1 MDIIQLNNQIEEF
14 VNKYDL
20 SHDALA
26 LKQEYTIQKSEDW
39 QRVLDSYSEQGRVLR
54 IGIIGRV
61 KAGKSSMLNAL
72 LFNGNDILPKAA
84 TPMTAALTIME
95 YSENVSAEVD
105 FFTQQDIEQ
114 IKKNHDAYLIELD
127 KKIKEREQENIERI
141 KKKKGLLDKLV
152 HLSANEKQE
161 CCEKAR
167 SQAERDMKND
177 PSFASYDQYCRIKE
191 SGKSLSDLEQY
202 RTISAGSVE
211 ELMNGE
217 LNQFVGSSGAFMPF
231 TKSVTLH
238 IPEKGLQG
246 LQIIDTPGINDPV
259 TSRGE
264 RTEQLL
270 QDCDVVLIVSPSGQF
285 LSSEDTDL
293 MHRVTTKEGTQQ
305 AYLIASQVDNQLFGS
320 ESQGLSDPIH
330 VLERISDNL
339 TKHARNVLAK
349 QVQEYPSMKVAADKL
364 SKNNVICSS
373 SVAFSMQQRFDEQH
387 TWDAN
392 LQHVWRNLNQKF
404 PDVFSHEELAKN
416 ALNQLANIHQIHQI
430 VSEVTANK
438 EQILAQRRIDFE
450 NGKRTALQGYL
461 KAWAD
466 RINDQIYQIQHADV
480 GELRKQEAELKK
492 QQATIDANVGGVYD
506 DLISDIKLNL
516 SKQLKDKLKSEMRRF
531 DSVSDNAQGSETEY
545 YEEEYEVEIRGTT
558 FIGRLRDKIRG
569 GPKRE
574 TRTRTESY
582 SYTTVKAKPI
592 RRAIEEIR
600 SNLEDELSHLSES
613 YSQAWKKKIY
623 SQVVSALREAM
634 GDGELDVNIIAR
646 AVKNVLARIPEAS
659 FKLED
664 DIPKSLKKTGKLT
677 GYEAESFIDDAEDY
691 ISNLKDVVNKDISA
705 YMTTL
710 VSNLK
715 KIDLAKELTA
725 DLENN
730 LKQLLSEI
738 ENKEASLFHY
748 QGIQKE
754 LADLMQSAA

>member
-14 VNKYDL
+14 VNKYDF

-26 LKQEYTIQKSEDW
+26 LKQEHAIQKSEEW
-39 QRVLDSYSEQGRVLR
+39 QRVLDSFAEQGRVLR

-105 FFTQQDIEQ
+105 FFTQQDIDE
-114 IKKNHDAYLIELD
+114 IKVKYDFFQKALDSKVKEKEL
-127 KKIKEREQENIERI
+127 ENAERI
-141 KKKKGLLDKLV
+141 KRKKGV
-152 HLSANEKQE
+152 NSLSAEEQQE
-161 CCEKAR
+161 CRNKAK
-167 SQAERDMKND
+167 SQAEREMKDD
-177 PSFASYDQYCRIKE
+177 PSFASYDQYRRIKE

-211 ELMNGE
+211 ELMNGV

-461 KAWAD
+461 KAWAE
-466 RINDQIYQIQHADV
+466 RINEQIHQIQHADV
-480 GELRKQEAELKK
+480 DELRKQEAELKN

-531 DSVSDNAQGSETEY
+531 DSVSDDAQGSETEY
-545 YEEEYEVEIRGTT
+545 EEYQVKE
-558 FIGRLRDKIRG
+558 KRG
-569 GPKRE
+569 GLFGTPLDWFDGGKTVTK
-574 TRTRTESY
+574 TRSH

-600 SNLEDELSHLSES
+600 SNLEDELGHLSES
-613 YSQAWKKKIY
+613 YLQAWKKKIY

-738 ENKEASLFHY
+738 ENKEASLFNY
-748 QGIQKE
+748 RGIQKE
-754 LADLMQSAA
+754 LAGLMQSAA

>member
-1 MDIIQLNNQIEEF
+1 
-14 VNKYDL
+14 
-20 SHDALA
+20 
-26 LKQEYTIQKSEDW
+26 
-39 QRVLDSYSEQGRVLR
+39 
-54 IGIIGRV
+54 
-61 KAGKSSMLNAL
+61 
-72 LFNGNDILPKAA
+72 
-84 TPMTAALTIME
+84 
-95 YSENVSAEVD
+95 
-105 FFTQQDIEQ
+105 
-114 IKKNHDAYLIELD
+114 
-127 KKIKEREQENIERI
+127 
-141 KKKKGLLDKLV
+141 
-152 HLSANEKQE
+152 
-161 CCEKAR
+161 
-167 SQAERDMKND
+167 MKDD

-211 ELMNGE
+211 ELMNGV

-264 RTEQLL
+264 RTNQLL
-270 QDCDVVLIVSPSGQF
+270 QHCDVVLIVSPSGQF

-293 MHRVTTKEGTQQ
+293 MHQVTTKEGTQQ

-461 KAWAD
+461 KAWAEL
-466 RINDQIYQIQHADV
+466 INEQIHQIQHADV
-480 GELRKQEAELKK
+480 DELRKQEAELKK

-545 YEEEYEVEIRGTT
+545 YEEEYEVEISRGK
-558 FIGRLRDKIRG
+558 FWDFLR

-600 SNLEDELSHLSES
+600 SNLEDELGHLSES

-738 ENKEASLFHY
+738 ENKEASLFNY
-748 QGIQKE
+748 RGIQKE
-754 LADLMQSAA
+754 LAGLMQSAA

>member
-14 VNKYDL
+14 VNKNNF

-26 LKQEYTIQKSEDW
+26 LKQEHAIQKSEEW
-39 QRVLDSYSEQGRVLR
+39 QRVLDSFAEQGRVLR

-105 FFTQQDIEQ
+105 FFTQQDIDE
-114 IKKNHDAYLIELD
+114 IKVKYDFFQKALDSKVKEKEL
-127 KKIKEREQENIERI
+127 ENAERI
-141 KKKKGLLDKLV
+141 KRKKGV
-152 HLSANEKQE
+152 NSLSAEEQQE
-161 CCEKAR
+161 CHNKAK
-167 SQAERDMKND
+167 SQAEREMKDD
-177 PSFASYDQYCRIKE
+177 PSFASYDQYRRIKE

-211 ELMNGE
+211 ELMNGV

-264 RTEQLL
+264 RTNQLL
-270 QDCDVVLIVSPSGQF
+270 QHCDVVLIVSPSGQF

-293 MHRVTTKEGTQQ
+293 MHQVTTKEGTQQ

-373 SVAFSMQQRFDEQH
+373 SVAFSMQQRFNEQH

-466 RINDQIYQIQHADV
+466 RINEQIHQIQHADV
-480 GELRKQEAELKK
+480 GKLRKQETELKK

-545 YEEEYEVEIRGTT
+545 YEEEYEVEVSRG
-558 FIGRLRDKIRG
+558 KIKDFLFG
-569 GPKRE
+569 KKRE

-600 SNLEDELSHLSES
+600 SNLEDELGHLSES

-677 GYEAESFIDDAEDY
+677 GYEAESYIDDAEDY

-754 LADLMQSAA
+754 LAGLMQSAA

>member
-14 VNKYDL
+14 VNKNNF

-26 LKQEYTIQKSEDW
+26 LKQEHAIQKSEEW
-39 QRVLDSYSEQGRVLR
+39 QRVLDSFAEQGRVLR

-105 FFTQQDIEQ
+105 FFTQQDIDE
-114 IKKNHDAYLIELD
+114 IKVKYDFFQKALD
-127 KKIKEREQENIERI
+127 SKIKEKELENAERI
-141 KKKKGLLDKLV
+141 KRKKGV
-152 HLSANEKQE
+152 NSLSAEEQQE
-161 CCEKAR
+161 CLNKAK
-167 SQAERDMKND
+167 SQAEREMKDD
-177 PSFASYDQYCRIKE
+177 PSFASYDQYRRIKE

-211 ELMNGE
+211 ELMNGV

-373 SVAFSMQQRFDEQH
+373 SVAFSMQQRFNEQH

-461 KAWAD
+461 KAWAE
-466 RINDQIYQIQHADV
+466 RINEQIHQIQHADV
-480 GELRKQEAELKK
+480 DELRKQEAELKN

-531 DSVSDNAQGSETEY
+531 DSVSDDAQGSETEY
-545 YEEEYEVEIRGTT
+545 EEYQVKE
-558 FIGRLRDKIRG
+558 KRG
-569 GPKRE
+569 GWGAPLDWFDGGKTVTK
-574 TRTRTESY
+574 TRSH

-600 SNLEDELSHLSES
+600 SNLEDELGHLSES
-613 YSQAWKKKIY
+613 YLQAWKKKIY

-715 KIDLAKELTA
+715 KIDLPKELTA

-738 ENKEASLFHY
+738 ENKEASLFNY

-754 LADLMQSAA
+754 LAGLMQSAA

>member
-26 LKQEYTIQKSEDW
+26 LKQEHAIQKSEEW
-39 QRVLDSYSEQGRVLR
+39 QRVLDSFAEQGRVLR

-114 IKKNHDAYLIELD
+114 IKKKHDVYLIELN

-141 KKKKGLLDKLV
+141 KKKKGLLDKLAP
-152 HLSANEKQE
+152 LSANEKQE

-177 PSFASYDQYCRIKE
+177 PSFTSYDQYRRIKE

-211 ELMNGE
+211 ELMNGV

-270 QDCDVVLIVSPSGQF
+270 QDCDVVLIVSSSGQF

-461 KAWAD
+461 KAWAEL
-466 RINDQIYQIQHADV
+466 INEQIHQIQHADV
-480 GELRKQEAELKK
+480 DELRKQEAELKK

-545 YEEEYEVEIRGTT
+545 YEEEYEVEISRGK
-558 FIGRLRDKIRG
+558 FWDFLR

-600 SNLEDELSHLSES
+600 SNLEDELGHLSES

-738 ENKEASLFHY
+738 ENKEASLFNY
-748 QGIQKE
+748 RGIQKE
-754 LADLMQSAA
+754 LAGLMQSAA

>member
-14 VNKYDL
+14 VNKNNF

-26 LKQEYTIQKSEDW
+26 LKQEHAIQKSEEW
-39 QRVLDSYSEQGRVLR
+39 QRVLDSFAEQGRVLR

-105 FFTQQDIEQ
+105 FFTQQDIDE
-114 IKKNHDAYLIELD
+114 IKVKYDLFQKALDSKVKEKEL
-127 KKIKEREQENIERI
+127 ENAERI
-141 KKKKGLLDKLV
+141 KKKKGV
-152 HLSANEKQE
+152 NSLSVEEQQE
-161 CCEKAR
+161 CRNKAK
-167 SQAERDMKND
+167 SQAEREMKDD
-177 PSFASYDQYCRIKE
+177 PSFASYDQYRRIKE
-191 SGKSLSDLEQY
+191 SGKLLSDLEQY

-211 ELMNGE
+211 ELMNGV

-373 SVAFSMQQRFDEQH
+373 SVAFSMQQRFNEQH

-466 RINDQIYQIQHADV
+466 RINEQIHQIQHADV
-480 GELRKQEAELKK
+480 DELRKQEAELKN

-531 DSVSDNAQGSETEY
+531 DSVSDDAQGSETEY
-545 YEEEYEVEIRGTT
+545 EEYQVKE
-558 FIGRLRDKIRG
+558 KRG
-569 GPKRE
+569 GWGAPLDWFDGGKTVTK
-574 TRTRTESY
+574 TRSH

-600 SNLEDELSHLSES
+600 SNLEDELGHLSES
-613 YSQAWKKKIY
+613 YLQAWKKKIY

-677 GYEAESFIDDAEDY
+677 GYEAESYIDDAEDY

-715 KIDLAKELTA
+715 KIDLAKELTV

-738 ENKEASLFHY
+738 ENKEASLFYY

-754 LADLMQSAA
+754 LAGLIQSAA

>member
-14 VNKYDL
+14 VNKNNF

-26 LKQEYTIQKSEDW
+26 LKQEHAIQKSEEW
-39 QRVLDSYSEQGRVLR
+39 QRVLDSFAEQGRVLR

-105 FFTQQDIEQ
+105 FFTQQDIDE
-114 IKKNHDAYLIELD
+114 IKVKYDFFQKALDSKVKEKEL
-127 KKIKEREQENIERI
+127 ENAERI
-141 KKKKGLLDKLV
+141 KRKKGV
-152 HLSANEKQE
+152 NSLSAEEQQE
-161 CCEKAR
+161 CRNKAK
-167 SQAERDMKND
+167 SQAEREMKDD
-177 PSFASYDQYCRIKE
+177 PSFASYDQYRRIKE
-191 SGKSLSDLEQY
+191 SGKLLSDLEQY

-211 ELMNGE
+211 ELMNGV

-461 KAWAD
+461 KAWAE
-466 RINDQIYQIQHADV
+466 RINEQIHQIQHADV
-480 GELRKQEAELKK
+480 GELRKQEAELKN

-516 SKQLKDKLKSEMRRF
+516 GKQLKDKLKSEMRRF

-545 YEEEYEVEIRGTT
+545 YEEEYEVEVSRG
-558 FIGRLRDKIRG
+558 KIKDFLFG
-569 GPKRE
+569 KKRE

-592 RRAIEEIR
+592 RRVIEEIR
-600 SNLEDELSHLSES
+600 SNLEDELGHLSES

-623 SQVVSALREAM
+623 SQVVSALREVM

-646 AVKNVLARIPEAS
+646 AVKNVLARIPDAS

-738 ENKEASLFHY
+738 ENKEASLFNY
-748 QGIQKE
+748 RGIQKE
-754 LADLMQSAA
+754 LAGLMQSAA

>member
-14 VNKYDL
+14 VNKNNF

-26 LKQEYTIQKSEDW
+26 LKQEHAIQKSEEW
-39 QRVLDSYSEQGRVLR
+39 QRVLDSFAEQGRVLR

-105 FFTQQDIEQ
+105 FFTQQDIDE
-114 IKKNHDAYLIELD
+114 IKVKYDLFQKALDSKVKEKEL
-127 KKIKEREQENIERI
+127 ENAERI
-141 KKKKGLLDKLV
+141 KKKKGV
-152 HLSANEKQE
+152 NSLSAEEQQE
-161 CCEKAR
+161 CRNKAK
-167 SQAERDMKND
+167 SQAEREMKDD

-211 ELMNGE
+211 ELMNGV

-320 ESQGLSDPIH
+320 ESQGLGDPIH

-373 SVAFSMQQRFDEQH
+373 SVAFSLQQRFDEQH

-461 KAWAD
+461 KAWAE
-466 RINDQIYQIQHADV
+466 RINEQIHQIQHADV
-480 GELRKQEAELKK
+480 DELRKQEAELKK

-545 YEEEYEVEIRGTT
+545 YEEEYEVEVSRGRIKD
-558 FIGRLRDKIRG
+558 FFFGK
-569 GPKRE
+569 KRE

-600 SNLEDELSHLSES
+600 SNLEDELGHLSES

-738 ENKEASLFHY
+738 ENKEASLFNY
-748 QGIQKE
+748 RGIQKE
-754 LADLMQSAA
+754 LAGLMQSAA

>member
-26 LKQEYTIQKSEDW
+26 LKQEHSIQKSEEW
-39 QRVLDSYSEQGRVLR
+39 QRVLDSFAEQGRVLR

-105 FFTQQDIEQ
+105 FFTQQDIDE
-114 IKKNHDAYLIELD
+114 IKVKYDLFQKALDSKVKEKEL
-127 KKIKEREQENIERI
+127 ENAERI
-141 KKKKGLLDKLV
+141 KKKKGV
-152 HLSANEKQE
+152 NSLSAEEQQE
-161 CCEKAR
+161 CRNKAK
-167 SQAERDMKND
+167 SQAEREMKDD

-211 ELMNGE
+211 ELMNGV

-461 KAWAD
+461 KAWAE
-466 RINDQIYQIQHADV
+466 RINEQIHQIQYADV
-480 GELRKQEAELKK
+480 DELRKQEAELKN
-492 QQATIDANVGGVYD
+492 QQATIDTNVGGVYD

-531 DSVSDNAQGSETEY
+531 DSVSDDAQGSETEY
-545 YEEEYEVEIRGTT
+545 EEYQVKE
-558 FIGRLRDKIRG
+558 KRG
-569 GPKRE
+569 GLGTLLDIFDDGKTVTK
-574 TRTRTESY
+574 TRSH

-600 SNLEDELSHLSES
+600 SNLEDELGHLSES

-738 ENKEASLFHY
+738 ENKEASLFNY

-754 LADLMQSAA
+754 LAGLMQSAA

>member
-14 VNKYDL
+14 VNKNNF

-26 LKQEYTIQKSEDW
+26 LKQEHAIQKSEEW
-39 QRVLDSYSEQGRVLR
+39 QRVLDSFAEQGRVLR

-105 FFTQQDIEQ
+105 FFTQQDIDE
-114 IKKNHDAYLIELD
+114 IKVKYDFFQKALDSKVKEKEL
-127 KKIKEREQENIERI
+127 ENAERI
-141 KKKKGLLDKLV
+141 KRKKGV
-152 HLSANEKQE
+152 NSLSAEEQQE
-161 CCEKAR
+161 CRNKAK
-167 SQAERDMKND
+167 SQAEREMKDD

-211 ELMNGE
+211 ELMNGV

-373 SVAFSMQQRFDEQH
+373 SVAFSLQQRFDEQH

-461 KAWAD
+461 KAWAEL
-466 RINDQIYQIQHADV
+466 INEQIHQIQHADV
-480 GELRKQEAELKK
+480 DELRKQEAELKK

-545 YEEEYEVEIRGTT
+545 YEEEYEVEVY
-558 FIGRLRDKIRG
+558 RG
-569 GPKRE
+569 GTGFLDWALGPKHE

-600 SNLEDELSHLSES
+600 SNLEDELGHLSES

-738 ENKEASLFHY
+738 ENKEASLFNY
-748 QGIQKE
+748 RGIQKE
-754 LADLMQSAA
+754 LAGLMQSAA

>member
-14 VNKYDL
+14 VNKNNF

-26 LKQEYTIQKSEDW
+26 LKQEHAIQKSEEW
-39 QRVLDSYSEQGRVLR
+39 QRVLDSFAEQGRVLR

-105 FFTQQDIEQ
+105 FFTQQDIDE
-114 IKKNHDAYLIELD
+114 IKVKYDFFQKALDSKVKEKEL
-127 KKIKEREQENIERI
+127 ENAERI
-141 KKKKGLLDKLV
+141 KRKKGV
-152 HLSANEKQE
+152 NSLSAEEQQE
-161 CCEKAR
+161 CRNKAK
-167 SQAERDMKND
+167 SQAEREMKDD
-177 PSFASYDQYCRIKE
+177 PSFASYDQYRRIKE

-211 ELMNGE
+211 ELMNGV

-450 NGKRTALQGYL
+450 NGKRAALQGYL

-466 RINDQIYQIQHADV
+466 RINEQIHQIQHADV
-480 GELRKQEAELKK
+480 DELRKQEAELKK

-545 YEEEYEVEIRGTT
+545 YEEEYEVEVSRGRIKD
-558 FIGRLRDKIRG
+558 FFFGK
-569 GPKRE
+569 KRE

-738 ENKEASLFHY
+738 ENKEASLFNY
-748 QGIQKE
+748 RGIQKE
-754 LADLMQSAA
+754 LAGLMQSAA

>member
-14 VNKYDL
+14 VNKNNF

-26 LKQEYTIQKSEDW
+26 LKQEHAIQKSEEW
-39 QRVLDSYSEQGRVLR
+39 QRVLDSFAEQGRVLR

-105 FFTQQDIEQ
+105 FFTQQDIDE
-114 IKKNHDAYLIELD
+114 IKVKYDLFQKALDSKVKEKEL
-127 KKIKEREQENIERI
+127 ENAERI
-141 KKKKGLLDKLV
+141 KRKKGV
-152 HLSANEKQE
+152 NSLSAEEQQE
-161 CCEKAR
+161 CRNKAK
-167 SQAERDMKND
+167 SQAEREMKDD

-211 ELMNGE
+211 ELMNGV

-285 LSSEDTDL
+285 FSSEDTDL

-404 PDVFSHEELAKN
+404 PDIFSHEELAKN

-461 KAWAD
+461 KAWAE
-466 RINDQIYQIQHADV
+466 RINEQIHQIQHADV
-480 GELRKQEAELKK
+480 DELRKQEAELKK
-492 QQATIDANVGGVYD
+492 QQATIDVNVGGVYD

-545 YEEEYEVEIRGTT
+545 YEEEYEVEVY
-558 FIGRLRDKIRG
+558 RG
-569 GPKRE
+569 GLGILDSIFGPKHE

-600 SNLEDELSHLSES
+600 SNLEDELGHLSEN

-738 ENKEASLFHY
+738 ENKEASLFNY
-748 QGIQKE
+748 RGIQKE
-754 LADLMQSAA
+754 LAGLMQSAA

>member
-14 VNKYDL
+14 VNKYDF

-26 LKQEYTIQKSEDW
+26 LKQEHAIQKSEEW
-39 QRVLDSYSEQGRVLR
+39 QRVLDSFAEQGRVLR

-95 YSENVSAEVD
+95 YSESVSAEVD
-105 FFTQQDIEQ
+105 FFTQQDIDE
-114 IKKNHDAYLIELD
+114 IKVKYDFFQKALDSKVKEKEL
-127 KKIKEREQENIERI
+127 ENAERI
-141 KKKKGLLDKLV
+141 KRKKGV
-152 HLSANEKQE
+152 NSLSAEEQQE
-161 CCEKAR
+161 CLNKAK
-167 SQAERDMKND
+167 SQAEREMKDD
-177 PSFASYDQYCRIKE
+177 PSFASYDQYRRIKE

-211 ELMNGE
+211 ELMNGV

-461 KAWAD
+461 KAWAEL
-466 RINDQIYQIQHADV
+466 INEQIHQIQHADV
-480 GELRKQEAELKK
+480 DELRKQEAELKN

-531 DSVSDNAQGSETEY
+531 DSVSDDAQGLETEY
-545 YEEEYEVEIRGTT
+545 EEYQVKVKRSGL
-558 FIGRLRDKIRG
+558 IGRIKNWFDDG
-569 GPKRE
+569 E
-574 TRTRTESY
+574 TVTKTRSH

-600 SNLEDELSHLSES
+600 SNLEDELGHLSEN

-664 DIPKSLKKTGKLT
+664 DIPKSLKKTGKLI

-738 ENKEASLFHY
+738 ENKEASLFNY
-748 QGIQKE
+748 RGIQKE
-754 LADLMQSAA
+754 LAGLMQSAA

>member
-14 VNKYDL
+14 VNKNNF

-26 LKQEYTIQKSEDW
+26 LKQEHAIQKSEEW
-39 QRVLDSYSEQGRVLR
+39 QRVLDSFAEQGRVLR

-105 FFTQQDIEQ
+105 FFTQQDIDE
-114 IKKNHDAYLIELD
+114 IKVKYDLFQKALDSKVKEKEL
-127 KKIKEREQENIERI
+127 ENAERI
-141 KKKKGLLDKLV
+141 KRKKGV
-152 HLSANEKQE
+152 NSLSAEEQQE
-161 CCEKAR
+161 CRNKAK
-167 SQAERDMKND
+167 SQAEREMKDD

-202 RTISAGSVE
+202 RTISAGSME
-211 ELMNGE
+211 ELMNGV

-320 ESQGLSDPIH
+320 ESQGLNDPIH

-373 SVAFSMQQRFDEQH
+373 SVAFSLQQRFDEQH

-466 RINDQIYQIQHADV
+466 RINEQIHQIQHADV
-480 GELRKQEAELKK
+480 DELRKQEAELKN

-531 DSVSDNAQGSETEY
+531 DSVSDDAQGSETEY
-545 YEEEYEVEIRGTT
+545 EEYQVKE
-558 FIGRLRDKIRG
+558 KRG
-569 GPKRE
+569 GWGAPLDWFDGGKTVTK
-574 TRTRTESY
+574 TRSH

-600 SNLEDELSHLSES
+600 SNLEDELGHLSES
-613 YSQAWKKKIY
+613 YLQAWKKKIY

-715 KIDLAKELTA
+715 KIDLPKELTA

-738 ENKEASLFHY
+738 ENKEASLFNY

-754 LADLMQSAA
+754 LAGLMQSAA

>member
-14 VNKYDL
+14 VNKYDF

-26 LKQEYTIQKSEDW
+26 LKQEHAIQKSEEW
-39 QRVLDSYSEQGRVLR
+39 QRVLDSFAEQGRVLR

-105 FFTQQDIEQ
+105 FFTQQDIDE
-114 IKKNHDAYLIELD
+114 IKVKYDLFQKALD
-127 KKIKEREQENIERI
+127 SKIKEKELENAERI
-141 KKKKGLLDKLV
+141 KRKKGV
-152 HLSANEKQE
+152 NSLSAEEQQE
-161 CCEKAR
+161 CLNKAK
-167 SQAERDMKND
+167 SQAEREMKDD
-177 PSFASYDQYCRIKE
+177 PSFASYDQYRRIKE

-211 ELMNGE
+211 ELMNGV

-270 QDCDVVLIVSPSGQF
+270 QDCDVVLIVSSSGQF
-285 LSSEDTDL
+285 LSSEDTNL

-349 QVQEYPSMKVAADKL
+349 QVQEYPSMKVAAEKL

-373 SVAFSMQQRFDEQH
+373 SVAFSLQQRFDEQH

-461 KAWAD
+461 KAWAE
-466 RINDQIYQIQHADV
+466 RINEQIHQIQHADV
-480 GELRKQEAELKK
+480 DELRKQEAELKN

-545 YEEEYEVEIRGTT
+545 YEEEYEVEVY
-558 FIGRLRDKIRG
+558 RG
-569 GPKRE
+569 GWGILDSLLGPKHE

-600 SNLEDELSHLSES
+600 SNLEDELGHLSES

-738 ENKEASLFHY
+738 ENKEASLFNY
-748 QGIQKE
+748 RGIQKE
-754 LADLMQSAA
+754 LAGLMQSAA

>member
-14 VNKYDL
+14 VNKNNF

-26 LKQEYTIQKSEDW
+26 LKQEHAIQKSEEW
-39 QRVLDSYSEQGRVLR
+39 QRVLDSFAEQGRVLR

-105 FFTQQDIEQ
+105 FFTQQDIDE
-114 IKKNHDAYLIELD
+114 IKVKYDLFQKALDSKVKEKEL
-127 KKIKEREQENIERI
+127 ENAERI
-141 KKKKGLLDKLV
+141 KRKKGV
-152 HLSANEKQE
+152 NSLSAEEQQE
-161 CCEKAR
+161 CRNKAKF
-167 SQAERDMKND
+167 QAEWEMKDD

-211 ELMNGE
+211 ELMNGV

-461 KAWAD
+461 KAWAE
-466 RINDQIYQIQHADV
+466 RINEQIHQIQHADV
-480 GELRKQEAELKK
+480 DELRKQEAELKN

-531 DSVSDNAQGSETEY
+531 DSVSDDAQGSETEY
-545 YEEEYEVEIRGTT
+545 EEYQVKE
-558 FIGRLRDKIRG
+558 KRG
-569 GPKRE
+569 GLFGTPLDWFDGGKTVTK
-574 TRTRTESY
+574 TRSH

-600 SNLEDELSHLSES
+600 SNLEDELGHLSES

-646 AVKNVLARIPEAS
+646 AVKNVLVRIPEAS

-715 KIDLAKELTA
+715 KIDLAKELTV

-754 LADLMQSAA
+754 LVDLMQSAA

>member
-26 LKQEYTIQKSEDW
+26 LKQEHAIQKSEEW
-39 QRVLDSYSEQGRVLR
+39 QRVLDSFAEQGRVLR

-105 FFTQQDIEQ
+105 FFTQQDIDE
-114 IKKNHDAYLIELD
+114 IKVKYDFFQKALD
-127 KKIKEREQENIERI
+127 SKIKEKELENAERI
-141 KKKKGLLDKLV
+141 KRKKGV
-152 HLSANEKQE
+152 NSLSAEEQQE
-161 CCEKAR
+161 CRNKAK
-167 SQAERDMKND
+167 SQAEREMKDD
-177 PSFASYDQYCRIKE
+177 PSFASYDQYRRIKE

-211 ELMNGE
+211 ELMNGV

-373 SVAFSMQQRFDEQH
+373 SVAFSMQQRFNEQH

-438 EQILAQRRIDFE
+438 EQILAQRRVDFE

-461 KAWAD
+461 KAWAE
-466 RINDQIYQIQHADV
+466 RINEQIHQIQHADV

-531 DSVSDNAQGSETEY
+531 DSVSDDAQGSETEY
-545 YEEEYEVEIRGTT
+545 EEYQVKE
-558 FIGRLRDKIRG
+558 KRG
-569 GPKRE
+569 GLGTLLDIFDGGKTVTK
-574 TRTRTESY
+574 TRSH

-600 SNLEDELSHLSES
+600 SNLEDELGHLSES

-677 GYEAESFIDDAEDY
+677 GYEAESYIEDAEDY

-705 YMTTL
+705 YITTL

-738 ENKEASLFHY
+738 ENKEASLFNY

-754 LADLMQSAA
+754 LAGLMQSAA

>member
-14 VNKYDL
+14 VNKNNF

-26 LKQEYTIQKSEDW
+26 LKQEHAIQKSEEW
-39 QRVLDSYSEQGRVLR
+39 QRVLDSFAEQGRVLR

-105 FFTQQDIEQ
+105 FFTQQDIDE
-114 IKKNHDAYLIELD
+114 IKVKYDFFQKALD
-127 KKIKEREQENIERI
+127 SKIKEKELENAERI
-141 KKKKGLLDKLV
+141 KRKKGV
-152 HLSANEKQE
+152 NSLSAEEQQE
-161 CCEKAR
+161 CLNKAK
-167 SQAERDMKND
+167 SQAEREMKDD
-177 PSFASYDQYCRIKE
+177 PSFASYDQYRRIKE

-211 ELMNGE
+211 ELMNGV

-246 LQIIDTPGINDPV
+246 LQIIDTPGINDPM

-264 RTEQLL
+264 RTDQLL

-364 SKNNVICSS
+364 SQNNVICSS
-373 SVAFSMQQRFDEQH
+373 SVAFSLRQRFDEQH

-461 KAWAD
+461 KAWAE
-466 RINDQIYQIQHADV
+466 RINEQIHQIQHADV
-480 GELRKQEAELKK
+480 DELRKQEAELKK

-545 YEEEYEVEIRGTT
+545 YEEEYEVEISRGKLVD
-558 FIGRLRDKIRG
+558 FFW

-623 SQVVSALREAM
+623 SQVVSVLREAM

-738 ENKEASLFHY
+738 ENKEASLFNY
-748 QGIQKE
+748 RGIQKE
-754 LADLMQSAA
+754 LAGLMQSAA

>member
-14 VNKYDL
+14 VNKNNF

-26 LKQEYTIQKSEDW
+26 LKQEHAIQKSEEW
-39 QRVLDSYSEQGRVLR
+39 QRVLDSFAEQGRVLR

-105 FFTQQDIEQ
+105 FFTQQDIDE
-114 IKKNHDAYLIELD
+114 IKVKYDLFQKALDSKVKEKEL
-127 KKIKEREQENIERI
+127 ENAERI
-141 KKKKGLLDKLV
+141 KKKKGV
-152 HLSANEKQE
+152 NSLSAEEQQE
-161 CCEKAR
+161 CRNKAK
-167 SQAERDMKND
+167 SQAEREMKDD

>member
-14 VNKYDL
+14 VNKNNF

-26 LKQEYTIQKSEDW
+26 LKQEHAIQKSEEW
-39 QRVLDSYSEQGRVLR
+39 QRVLDSFAEQGRVLR

-105 FFTQQDIEQ
+105 FFTQQDIDE
-114 IKKNHDAYLIELD
+114 IKVKYDFFQKALD
-127 KKIKEREQENIERI
+127 SKIKEKELENAERI
-141 KKKKGLLDKLV
+141 KRKKGV
-152 HLSANEKQE
+152 NSLSAEEQQE
-161 CCEKAR
+161 CRNKAK
-167 SQAERDMKND
+167 SQAEREMKDD
-177 PSFASYDQYCRIKE
+177 PSFASYDQYRRIKE

-211 ELMNGE
+211 ELMNGV

-264 RTEQLL
+264 RTDQLL

-364 SKNNVICSS
+364 SQNNVICSS
-373 SVAFSMQQRFDEQH
+373 SVAFSLRQRFDEQH

-461 KAWAD
+461 KAWAE
-466 RINDQIYQIQHADV
+466 RINEQIHQIQHADV
-480 GELRKQEAELKK
+480 DELRKQEAELKK

-545 YEEEYEVEIRGTT
+545 YEEEYEVEISRGKLVD
-558 FIGRLRDKIRG
+558 FFW

-623 SQVVSALREAM
+623 SQVVSVLREAM

-738 ENKEASLFHY
+738 ENKEASLFNY
-748 QGIQKE
+748 RGIQKE
-754 LADLMQSAA
+754 LAGLMQSAA

>member
-14 VNKYDL
+14 VNKNNF

-26 LKQEYTIQKSEDW
+26 LNQEHAIQKSEEW
-39 QRVLDSYSEQGRVLR
+39 QRVLDSFAEQGRVLR

-105 FFTQQDIEQ
+105 FFTQQDIDE
-114 IKKNHDAYLIELD
+114 IKVKYDLFQKALDSKVKEKEL
-127 KKIKEREQENIERI
+127 ENAERI
-141 KKKKGLLDKLV
+141 KRKKGV
-152 HLSANEKQE
+152 NSLSAEEQQE
-161 CCEKAR
+161 CRNKAK
-167 SQAERDMKND
+167 SQAEREMKDD

-211 ELMNGE
+211 ELMNGV

-373 SVAFSMQQRFDEQH
+373 SVAFSLQQRFDEQH

-461 KAWAD
+461 KAWAE
-466 RINDQIYQIQHADV
+466 RINEQIHQIQHADV
-480 GELRKQEAELKK
+480 DELRKQEAELKK

-531 DSVSDNAQGSETEY
+531 DSVSDDAQGSETEY
-545 YEEEYEVEIRGTT
+545 EEYQVKE
-558 FIGRLRDKIRG
+558 KRG
-569 GPKRE
+569 GLGTLLDIFDGGKTVTK
-574 TRTRTESY
+574 TRSH

-600 SNLEDELSHLSES
+600 SNLEDELGHLSEN

-677 GYEAESFIDDAEDY
+677 GYEAESFIDDAEAY

-738 ENKEASLFHY
+738 ENKEASLFNY

-754 LADLMQSAA
+754 LAGLMQSAT

>member
-14 VNKYDL
+14 VNKYDF

-26 LKQEYTIQKSEDW
+26 LKQEHAIQKSEEW
-39 QRVLDSYSEQGRVLR
+39 QRVLDSFAEQGRVLR

-95 YSENVSAEVD
+95 YSESVSAEVD
-105 FFTQQDIEQ
+105 FFTQQDIDE
-114 IKKNHDAYLIELD
+114 IKVKYDFFQKALD
-127 KKIKEREQENIERI
+127 SKIKEKELENAERI
-141 KKKKGLLDKLV
+141 KRKKGV
-152 HLSANEKQE
+152 NSLSAEEQQE
-161 CCEKAR
+161 CLNKAK
-167 SQAERDMKND
+167 SQAEREMKDD
-177 PSFASYDQYCRIKE
+177 PSFASYDQYRRIKE

-211 ELMNGE
+211 ELMNGV

-373 SVAFSMQQRFDEQH
+373 SVAFSMQQRFNEQH

-466 RINDQIYQIQHADV
+466 RINEQIYQIQHADV

-545 YEEEYEVEIRGTT
+545 YEEEYEVEVY
-558 FIGRLRDKIRG
+558 RG
-569 GPKRE
+569 GTGFLDWAFGPKHE

-582 SYTTVKAKPI
+582 SYTTVKTKPI

-677 GYEAESFIDDAEDY
+677 GYEAESYIDDAEDY

-725 DLENN
+725 DLKNN

-738 ENKEASLFHY
+738 ENKEASLFNY
-748 QGIQKE
+748 RGIQKE
-754 LADLMQSAA
+754 LAGLMQSAA

>member
-1 MDIIQLNNQIEEF
+1 MMP
-14 VNKYDL
+14 
-20 SHDALA
+20 LA
-26 LKQEYTIQKSEDW
+26 LKQEHAIQKSEEW
-39 QRVLDSYSEQGRVLR
+39 QRVLDSFAEQGRVLR

-105 FFTQQDIEQ
+105 FFTQQDIDE
-114 IKKNHDAYLIELD
+114 IKVKYDLFQKALDSKVKEKEL
-127 KKIKEREQENIERI
+127 ENAERI
-141 KKKKGLLDKLV
+141 KRKKGV
-152 HLSANEKQE
+152 NSLSAEEQQE
-161 CCEKAR
+161 CRNKAK
-167 SQAERDMKND
+167 SQAEREMKDD

-211 ELMNGE
+211 ELMNGV

-264 RTEQLL
+264 RTNQLL
-270 QDCDVVLIVSPSGQF
+270 QHCDVVLIVSPSGQF

-293 MHRVTTKEGTQQ
+293 MHQVTTKEGTQQ

-373 SVAFSMQQRFDEQH
+373 SVAFSLQQRFDEQH

-461 KAWAD
+461 KAWAE
-466 RINDQIYQIQHADV
+466 RINEQIHQIQHADV
-480 GELRKQEAELKK
+480 DELRKQEAELKK

-545 YEEEYEVEIRGTT
+545 YEEEYEVEVY
-558 FIGRLRDKIRG
+558 RG
-569 GPKRE
+569 GYRFLDG
-574 TRTRTESY
+574 TWT
-582 SYTTVKAKPI
+582 KA
-592 RRAIEEIR
+592 
-600 SNLEDELSHLSES
+600 
-613 YSQAWKKKIY
+613 
-623 SQVVSALREAM
+623 
-634 GDGELDVNIIAR
+634 
-646 AVKNVLARIPEAS
+646 
-659 FKLED
+659 
-664 DIPKSLKKTGKLT
+664 
-677 GYEAESFIDDAEDY
+677 
-691 ISNLKDVVNKDISA
+691 
-705 YMTTL
+705 
-710 VSNLK
+710 
-715 KIDLAKELTA
+715 
-725 DLENN
+725 
-730 LKQLLSEI
+730 
-738 ENKEASLFHY
+738 
-748 QGIQKE
+748 
-754 LADLMQSAA
+754 

>member
-14 VNKYDL
+14 VNKNNF

-26 LKQEYTIQKSEDW
+26 LKQEHAIQKSEEW
-39 QRVLDSYSEQGRVLR
+39 QRVLDSFAEQGRVLR

-105 FFTQQDIEQ
+105 FFTQQDIDE
-114 IKKNHDAYLIELD
+114 IKVKYDLFQKALDSKVKEKEL
-127 KKIKEREQENIERI
+127 ENAERI
-141 KKKKGLLDKLV
+141 KRKKGV
-152 HLSANEKQE
+152 NSLSAEEQQE
-161 CCEKAR
+161 CRNKAK
-167 SQAERDMKND
+167 SQAEREMKDD

-211 ELMNGE
+211 ELMNGV

-285 LSSEDTDL
+285 FSSEDTDL

-404 PDVFSHEELAKN
+404 PDIFSHEELAKN

-466 RINDQIYQIQHADV
+466 RINEQIHQIQHADV
-480 GELRKQEAELKK
+480 DELRKQEAELKK
-492 QQATIDANVGGVYD
+492 QQATIDVNVGGVYD

-545 YEEEYEVEIRGTT
+545 YEEEYEVEVY
-558 FIGRLRDKIRG
+558 RG
-569 GPKRE
+569 GLGILDSIFGPKHE

-600 SNLEDELSHLSES
+600 SNLEDELGHLSEN

-634 GDGELDVNIIAR
+634 GDGELDVNMIAR

-664 DIPKSLKKTGKLT
+664 DIPKNLKKTGKLT

-738 ENKEASLFHY
+738 ENKEASLFNY
-748 QGIQKE
+748 RGIQKE
-754 LADLMQSAA
+754 LAGLMQSAA

>member
-14 VNKYDL
+14 VNKNNF

-26 LKQEYTIQKSEDW
+26 LKQEHAIQKSEEW
-39 QRVLDSYSEQGRVLR
+39 QRVLDSFAEQGRVLR

-95 YSENVSAEVD
+95 YSESVSAEVD
-105 FFTQQDIEQ
+105 FFTQQDIDE
-114 IKKNHDAYLIELD
+114 IKVKYDFFQKALDSKVKEKEL
-127 KKIKEREQENIERI
+127 ENAERI
-141 KKKKGLLDKLV
+141 KRKKGV
-152 HLSANEKQE
+152 NSLSAEEQQE
-161 CCEKAR
+161 CLNKAK
-167 SQAERDMKND
+167 SQAEREMKDD
-177 PSFASYDQYCRIKE
+177 PSFASYDQYRRIKE

-211 ELMNGE
+211 ELMNGV

-373 SVAFSMQQRFDEQH
+373 SVAFSLQQRFDEQH

-461 KAWAD
+461 KAWAE
-466 RINDQIYQIQHADV
+466 RINEQIHQIQHADV
-480 GELRKQEAELKK
+480 DELRKQEAELKK

-531 DSVSDNAQGSETEY
+531 DSVSDDAQGSETEY
-545 YEEEYEVEIRGTT
+545 EEYQVKE
-558 FIGRLRDKIRG
+558 KRG
-569 GPKRE
+569 GLGTLLDIFDGGKTVTK
-574 TRTRTESY
+574 TRSH

-600 SNLEDELSHLSES
+600 SNLEDELGHLSES

-677 GYEAESFIDDAEDY
+677 GYEAESYIEDAEDY

-738 ENKEASLFHY
+738 ENKEASLFYY

-754 LADLMQSAA
+754 LAGLMQSAA

>member
-14 VNKYDL
+14 VNKNNF

-26 LKQEYTIQKSEDW
+26 LKQEHAIQKSEEW
-39 QRVLDSYSEQGRVLR
+39 QRVLDSFAEQGRVLR

-105 FFTQQDIEQ
+105 FFTQQDIDE
-114 IKKNHDAYLIELD
+114 IKVKYDLFQKALDSKVKEKEL
-127 KKIKEREQENIERI
+127 ENAERI
-141 KKKKGLLDKLV
+141 KKKKGV
-152 HLSANEKQE
+152 NSLSVEEQQE
-161 CCEKAR
+161 CRNKAK
-167 SQAERDMKND
+167 SQAEREMKDD
-177 PSFASYDQYCRIKE
+177 PSFASYDQYRRIKE
-191 SGKSLSDLEQY
+191 SGKLLSDLEQY

-211 ELMNGE
+211 ELMNGV

-373 SVAFSMQQRFDEQH
+373 SVAFSMQQRFNEQH

-466 RINDQIYQIQHADV
+466 RINEQIHQIQHADV
-480 GELRKQEAELKK
+480 DELRKQEAELKN

-531 DSVSDNAQGSETEY
+531 DSVSDDAQGSETEY
-545 YEEEYEVEIRGTT
+545 EEYQVKE
-558 FIGRLRDKIRG
+558 KRG
-569 GPKRE
+569 GWGAPLDWFDGGKTVTK
-574 TRTRTESY
+574 TRSH

-600 SNLEDELSHLSES
+600 SNLEDELGHLSES
-613 YSQAWKKKIY
+613 YLQAWKKKIY

-677 GYEAESFIDDAEDY
+677 GYEAESYIDDAEDY

-715 KIDLAKELTA
+715 KIDLAKELTV

>member
-14 VNKYDL
+14 VNKYDF

-26 LKQEYTIQKSEDW
+26 LKQEHAIQKSEEW
-39 QRVLDSYSEQGRVLR
+39 QRVLDSFAEQGRVLR

-105 FFTQQDIEQ
+105 FFTQQDIDE
-114 IKKNHDAYLIELD
+114 IKVKYDFFQKALDSKVKEKEL
-127 KKIKEREQENIERI
+127 ENAERI
-141 KKKKGLLDKLV
+141 KRKKGV
-152 HLSANEKQE
+152 NSLSAEEQQE
-161 CCEKAR
+161 CRNKAK
-167 SQAERDMKND
+167 SQAEREMKDD
-177 PSFASYDQYCRIKE
+177 PSFASYDQYRRIKE

-211 ELMNGE
+211 ELMNGV

-373 SVAFSMQQRFDEQH
+373 SVAFSLQQRFDEQH

-438 EQILAQRRIDFE
+438 EQILAQRCIDFE
-450 NGKRTALQGYL
+450 NGKRAALQGYL
-461 KAWAD
+461 KAWAE
-466 RINDQIYQIQHADV
+466 RINEQIHQIQHADV
-480 GELRKQEAELKK
+480 DELRKQEAELKN

-531 DSVSDNAQGSETEY
+531 DSVSDDAQGSETEY
-545 YEEEYEVEIRGTT
+545 EEYQVKE
-558 FIGRLRDKIRG
+558 KRG
-569 GPKRE
+569 GLFGTPLDWFDGGKTVTK
-574 TRTRTESY
+574 TRSH

-600 SNLEDELSHLSES
+600 SNLEDELGHLSES
-613 YSQAWKKKIY
+613 YLQAWKKKIY

-738 ENKEASLFHY
+738 ENKEASLFNY

-754 LADLMQSAA
+754 LAGLMQSAA

>member
-1 MDIIQLNNQIEEF
+1 M
-14 VNKYDL
+14 
-20 SHDALA
+20 
-26 LKQEYTIQKSEDW
+26 
-39 QRVLDSYSEQGRVLR
+39 
-54 IGIIGRV
+54 
-61 KAGKSSMLNAL
+61 
-72 LFNGNDILPKAA
+72 
-84 TPMTAALTIME
+84 
-95 YSENVSAEVD
+95 
-105 FFTQQDIEQ
+105 
-114 IKKNHDAYLIELD
+114 
-127 KKIKEREQENIERI
+127 
-141 KKKKGLLDKLV
+141 
-152 HLSANEKQE
+152 
-161 CCEKAR
+161 
-167 SQAERDMKND
+167 
-177 PSFASYDQYCRIKE
+177 
-191 SGKSLSDLEQY
+191 
-202 RTISAGSVE
+202 
-211 ELMNGE
+211 
-217 LNQFVGSSGAFMPF
+217 
-231 TKSVTLH
+231 
-238 IPEKGLQG
+238 QG

-264 RTEQLL
+264 RTNQLL
-270 QDCDVVLIVSPSGQF
+270 QHCDVVLIVSPSGQF

-293 MHRVTTKEGTQQ
+293 MHQVTTKEGTQQ

-461 KAWAD
+461 KAWAEL
-466 RINDQIYQIQHADV
+466 INEQIHQIQHADV
-480 GELRKQEAELKK
+480 DELRKQEAELKK

-545 YEEEYEVEIRGTT
+545 YEEEYEVEISRGK
-558 FIGRLRDKIRG
+558 FWDFLR

-600 SNLEDELSHLSES
+600 SNLEDELGHLSES

-715 KIDLAKELTA
+715 KVDLAKELTA

-738 ENKEASLFHY
+738 ENKEASLFNY
-748 QGIQKE
+748 RGIQKE
-754 LADLMQSAA
+754 LAGLMQSAA

>member
-14 VNKYDL
+14 VNKNNF

-26 LKQEYTIQKSEDW
+26 LKQEHAIQKSEEW
-39 QRVLDSYSEQGRVLR
+39 QRVLDSFAEQGRVLR

-105 FFTQQDIEQ
+105 FFTQQDIDE
-114 IKKNHDAYLIELD
+114 IKVKYDFFQKALDSKVKEKEL
-127 KKIKEREQENIERI
+127 ENAERI
-141 KKKKGLLDKLV
+141 KRKKGV
-152 HLSANEKQE
+152 NSLSAEEQQE
-161 CCEKAR
+161 CRNKAK
-167 SQAERDMKND
+167 SQAEREMKDD

-211 ELMNGE
+211 ELMNGV

-264 RTEQLL
+264 RTNQLL
-270 QDCDVVLIVSPSGQF
+270 QHCDVVLIVSPSGQF

-293 MHRVTTKEGTQQ
+293 MHQVTTKEGTQQ

-450 NGKRTALQGYL
+450 NGKRAALQGYL

-466 RINDQIYQIQHADV
+466 RINEQIHQIQHADV
-480 GELRKQEAELKK
+480 DELRKQEAELKK

-545 YEEEYEVEIRGTT
+545 YEEEYEVEVSRGRIKD
-558 FIGRLRDKIRG
+558 FFFGK
-569 GPKRE
+569 KRE

-738 ENKEASLFHY
+738 ENKEASLFNY
-748 QGIQKE
+748 RGIQKE
-754 LADLMQSAA
+754 LAGLMQSAA

>member
-14 VNKYDL
+14 VNKNNF

-26 LKQEYTIQKSEDW
+26 LKQEHAIQKSEEW
-39 QRVLDSYSEQGRVLR
+39 QRVLDSFAEQGRVLR

-105 FFTQQDIEQ
+105 FFTQQDIDE
-114 IKKNHDAYLIELD
+114 IKVKYDFFQKALDSKVKEKEL
-127 KKIKEREQENIERI
+127 ENAERI
-141 KKKKGLLDKLV
+141 KRKKGV
-152 HLSANEKQE
+152 NSLSAEEQQE
-161 CCEKAR
+161 CRNKAK
-167 SQAERDMKND
+167 SQAEREMKDD
-177 PSFASYDQYCRIKE
+177 PSFASYDQYRRIKE

-211 ELMNGE
+211 ELMNGV

-373 SVAFSMQQRFDEQH
+373 SVAFSLQQRFDEQH

-461 KAWAD
+461 KAWAEL
-466 RINDQIYQIQHADV
+466 INEQIHQIQHADV
-480 GELRKQEAELKK
+480 DELRKQEAELKN

-531 DSVSDNAQGSETEY
+531 DSVSDDAQGSETEY
-545 YEEEYEVEIRGTT
+545 EEYQVKE
-558 FIGRLRDKIRG
+558 KRG
-569 GPKRE
+569 GLFGTPLDWFDGGKTVTK
-574 TRTRTESY
+574 TRSH

-600 SNLEDELSHLSES
+600 SNLEDELGHLSES

-664 DIPKSLKKTGKLT
+664 DIPKSLKKTGKLI

-738 ENKEASLFHY
+738 ENKEASLFNY

-754 LADLMQSAA
+754 LAGLMQSAA

>member
-14 VNKYDL
+14 VNKNNF

-26 LKQEYTIQKSEDW
+26 LKQEHAIQKSEEW
-39 QRVLDSYSEQGRVLR
+39 QRVLDSFAEQGRVLR

-105 FFTQQDIEQ
+105 FFTQQDIDE
-114 IKKNHDAYLIELD
+114 IKVKYDFFQKALDSKVKEKEL
-127 KKIKEREQENIERI
+127 ENAERI
-141 KKKKGLLDKLV
+141 KRKKGV
-152 HLSANEKQE
+152 NSLSAEEQQE
-161 CCEKAR
+161 CRNKAK
-167 SQAERDMKND
+167 SQAEREMKDD
-177 PSFASYDQYCRIKE
+177 PSFASYDQYRRIKE

-211 ELMNGE
+211 ELMNGA

-330 VLERISDNL
+330 VLERISNNL

-373 SVAFSMQQRFDEQH
+373 SVAFSLQQRFDEQH

-461 KAWAD
+461 KAWAE
-466 RINDQIYQIQHADV
+466 RINEQIHQIQHADV
-480 GELRKQEAELKK
+480 DELRKQEAELKN

-531 DSVSDNAQGSETEY
+531 DSISDNAQGSETEY
-545 YEEEYEVEIRGTT
+545 YEEEYEVEVY
-558 FIGRLRDKIRG
+558 RG
-569 GPKRE
+569 GWGILDSIFGPKHE

-600 SNLEDELSHLSES
+600 SNLEDELGHLSES

-738 ENKEASLFHY
+738 ENKEASLFNY
-748 QGIQKE
+748 RGIQKE
-754 LADLMQSAA
+754 LAGLMQSAA

>member
-14 VNKYDL
+14 VNKNNF

-26 LKQEYTIQKSEDW
+26 LKQEHAIQKSEEW
-39 QRVLDSYSEQGRVLR
+39 QRVLDSFTEQGRVLR

-105 FFTQQDIEQ
+105 FFTQQDIDE
-114 IKKNHDAYLIELD
+114 IKVKYDLFQKALDSKVKEKEL
-127 KKIKEREQENIERI
+127 ENAERI
-141 KKKKGLLDKLV
+141 KRKKGV
-152 HLSANEKQE
+152 NSLSAEEQQE
-161 CCEKAR
+161 CRNKAK
-167 SQAERDMKND
+167 SQAEREMKDD
-177 PSFASYDQYCRIKE
+177 PSFASYDQYRRIKE

-211 ELMNGE
+211 ELMNGV

>member
-14 VNKYDL
+14 VNKNNF

-26 LKQEYTIQKSEDW
+26 LKQEHAIQKSEEW
-39 QRVLDSYSEQGRVLR
+39 QRVLDSFAEQGRVLR

-105 FFTQQDIEQ
+105 FFTQQDIDE
-114 IKKNHDAYLIELD
+114 IKVKYDLFQKALDSKVKEKEL
-127 KKIKEREQENIERI
+127 ENAERI
-141 KKKKGLLDKLV
+141 KKKKGV
-152 HLSANEKQE
+152 NSLSAEEQQE
-161 CCEKAR
+161 CRNKAK
-167 SQAERDMKND
+167 SQAEREMKDD

-211 ELMNGE
+211 ELMNGV

-373 SVAFSMQQRFDEQH
+373 SVAFSLQQRFDEQH

-461 KAWAD
+461 KAWAE
-466 RINDQIYQIQHADV
+466 RINEQIHQIQHADV
-480 GELRKQEAELKK
+480 DELRKQEAELKK

-545 YEEEYEVEIRGTT
+545 YEEEYEVEISRGKLVD
-558 FIGRLRDKIRG
+558 FFW

-623 SQVVSALREAM
+623 SQVVSVLREAM

-738 ENKEASLFHY
+738 ENKEASLFNY
-748 QGIQKE
+748 RGIQKE
-754 LADLMQSAA
+754 LAGLMQSAA

>member
-26 LKQEYTIQKSEDW
+26 LKQEHAIQKSEEW
-39 QRVLDSYSEQGRVLR
+39 QRVLDSFAEQGRVLR

-105 FFTQQDIEQ
+105 FFTQQDIDE
-114 IKKNHDAYLIELD
+114 IKVKYDLFQKALDSKVKEKEL
-127 KKIKEREQENIERI
+127 ENAERI
-141 KKKKGLLDKLV
+141 KRKKGV
-152 HLSANEKQE
+152 NSLSAEEQQE
-161 CCEKAR
+161 CRNKAK
-167 SQAERDMKND
+167 SQAEREMKDD

-211 ELMNGE
+211 ELMNGV

-373 SVAFSMQQRFDEQH
+373 SVAFSIQQRFDEQH

-461 KAWAD
+461 KAWAE
-466 RINDQIYQIQHADV
+466 RINEQIHQIQHADV
-480 GELRKQEAELKK
+480 DELRKQEAELKN
-492 QQATIDANVGGVYD
+492 QQATIDTNVGGVYD
-506 DLISDIKLNL
+506 DLILDIKLNL

-531 DSVSDNAQGSETEY
+531 DSVSDDAQGSETEY
-545 YEEEYEVEIRGTT
+545 EEYQVKE
-558 FIGRLRDKIRG
+558 KRG
-569 GPKRE
+569 GLGTLLDIFDGGKTVTK
-574 TRTRTESY
+574 TRSH

-600 SNLEDELSHLSES
+600 SNLEDELGHLSES

-691 ISNLKDVVNKDISA
+691 ISNLKGMVNKDISA

-738 ENKEASLFHY
+738 ENKEASLFNY

-754 LADLMQSAA
+754 LAGLMQSAA

>member
-14 VNKYDL
+14 VNKNNF

-26 LKQEYTIQKSEDW
+26 LKQEHAIQKSEEW
-39 QRVLDSYSEQGRVLR
+39 QRVLDSFAEQGRVLR

-105 FFTQQDIEQ
+105 FFTQQDIDE
-114 IKKNHDAYLIELD
+114 IKVKYDLFQKALDSKVKEKEL
-127 KKIKEREQENIERI
+127 ENAERI
-141 KKKKGLLDKLV
+141 KKKKGV
-152 HLSANEKQE
+152 NSLSAEEQQE
-161 CCEKAR
+161 CRNKAK
-167 SQAERDMKND
+167 SQAEREMKDD
-177 PSFASYDQYCRIKE
+177 PSFASYDQYRRIKE

-211 ELMNGE
+211 ELMNGV

-461 KAWAD
+461 KAWAE
-466 RINDQIYQIQHADV
+466 RINEQIHQIQHADV
-480 GELRKQEAELKK
+480 DELRKQEAELKN

-531 DSVSDNAQGSETEY
+531 DSVSDDAQGSETEY
-545 YEEEYEVEIRGTT
+545 EEYQVKE
-558 FIGRLRDKIRG
+558 KRG
-569 GPKRE
+569 GLFGTPLDWFDGGKTVTK
-574 TRTRTESY
+574 TRSH

-600 SNLEDELSHLSES
+600 SNLEDELGHLSES
-613 YSQAWKKKIY
+613 YLQAWKKKIY

-646 AVKNVLARIPEAS
+646 AVKNVLVRIPEAS

-715 KIDLAKELTA
+715 KIDLAKELTV

>member
-14 VNKYDL
+14 VNKNNF

-26 LKQEYTIQKSEDW
+26 LKQEHAIQKSEEW
-39 QRVLDSYSEQGRVLR
+39 QRVLDSFAEQGRVLR

-105 FFTQQDIEQ
+105 FFTQQDIDE
-114 IKKNHDAYLIELD
+114 IKVKYDFFQKALD
-127 KKIKEREQENIERI
+127 SKIKEKELENAERI
-141 KKKKGLLDKLV
+141 KRKKGV
-152 HLSANEKQE
+152 NSLSAEEQQE
-161 CCEKAR
+161 CLNKAK
-167 SQAERDMKND
+167 SQAEREMKDD
-177 PSFASYDQYCRIKE
+177 PSFASYDQYRRIKE

-211 ELMNGE
+211 ELMNGV

-373 SVAFSMQQRFDEQH
+373 SVAFSLQQRFDEQH

-461 KAWAD
+461 KAWAE
-466 RINDQIYQIQHADV
+466 RINEQIHQIQHADV
-480 GELRKQEAELKK
+480 DELRKQEAELKK

-545 YEEEYEVEIRGTT
+545 YEEEYEVEISRGKLVD
-558 FIGRLRDKIRG
+558 FFW

-623 SQVVSALREAM
+623 SQVVSVLREAM

-738 ENKEASLFHY
+738 ENKEASLFYY

-754 LADLMQSAA
+754 LAGLIQSAA

>member
-14 VNKYDL
+14 VNKNNF

-26 LKQEYTIQKSEDW
+26 LKQEHAIQKSEEW
-39 QRVLDSYSEQGRVLR
+39 QRVLDSFAEQGRVLR

-84 TPMTAALTIME
+84 TPMTAALTIMG

-105 FFTQQDIEQ
+105 FFTQQDIDE
-114 IKKNHDAYLIELD
+114 IKVKYDLFQKALDSKVKEKEL
-127 KKIKEREQENIERI
+127 ENAERI
-141 KKKKGLLDKLV
+141 KKKKGV
-152 HLSANEKQE
+152 NSLSVEEQQE
-161 CCEKAR
+161 CRNKAK
-167 SQAERDMKND
+167 SQAEREMKDD
-177 PSFASYDQYCRIKE
+177 PSFASYDQYRRIKE
-191 SGKSLSDLEQY
+191 SGKLLSDLEQY

-211 ELMNGE
+211 ELMNGV

-373 SVAFSMQQRFDEQH
+373 SVAFSMQQRFNEQH

-466 RINDQIYQIQHADV
+466 RINEQIHQIQHADV
-480 GELRKQEAELKK
+480 DELRKQEAELKN

-531 DSVSDNAQGSETEY
+531 DSVSDDAQGSETEY
-545 YEEEYEVEIRGTT
+545 EEYQVKE
-558 FIGRLRDKIRG
+558 KRG
-569 GPKRE
+569 GWGAPLDWFDGGKTVTK
-574 TRTRTESY
+574 TRSH

-600 SNLEDELSHLSES
+600 SNLEDELGHLSES
-613 YSQAWKKKIY
+613 YLQAWKKKIY

-715 KIDLAKELTA
+715 KIDLPKELTA

-738 ENKEASLFHY
+738 ENKEASLFNY

-754 LADLMQSAA
+754 LAGLMQSAA